1 MKVPLPSISNPQPYM
16 PFGHKDLPAL
26 SAGTRAVQALFVCL
40 AAASFAMAAYLN
52 PNIFQYD
59 LSLIL
64 GICVAGGSCVGGWL
78 IQIRSKRARPVCI
91 AIIAIMNALLI
102 RDFFGNGAITTLAGI
117 LGAPIAYAACA
128 IEFAW
133 ALAAVMYLWRSKA
146 AREALSCDYDYANI
160 TPGGHTW
167 ELPLLTRLRTWEFW
181 RDLLIYFFAFSF
193 LGHWAEIAF
202 CWLIRF
208 GLVMGDY
215 DPSNSMLWNQW
226 LFPFSAEGI
235 ALVMIV
241 LVLHPFSRWI
251 LKKCGGRVPLAV
263 IVSFFANAIVCTAID
278 FTTGITSNQ
287 DYHLWD
293 YRNMPFNF
301 MGQVCLQNSMVYSI
315 AATLIVWVVYPLMD
329 KGIRSL
335 PKIIVDGAFWFLAGM
350 YGFCAML
357 HFLYFTTGGMIFGQ

>member
-1 MKVPLPSISNPQPYM
+1 MKVKLPKIKNPQPYM
-16 PFGHKDLPAL
+16 PFGHKDLPKL
-26 SAGTRAVQALFVCL
+26 PAGARMCQAFYICL
-40 AAASFAMAAYLN
+40 VAACFAMAAYLN
-52 PNIFQYD
+52 PNIFSYD
-59 LSLIL
+59 LSLIV
-64 GICVAGGSCVGGWL
+64 GIYVSGASCMCGWL
-78 IQIRSKRARPVCI
+78 IQVRSHRARPVCAS
-91 AIIAIMNALLI
+91 AIVIMNVLLAW
-102 RDFFGNGAITTLAGI
+102 DFFGNGSIYTLARIITQPVAFAAFGI
-117 LGAPIAYAACA
+117 EVVWGAICV
-128 IEFAW
+128 
-133 ALAAVMYLWRSKA
+133 LYLVFSKEA
-146 AREALSCDYDYANI
+146 KAALSCDYDYAD

-167 ELPLLTRLRTWEFW
+167 ELPLGKRLRTWEFW

-263 IVSFFANAIVCTAID
+263 VVSFFANALVCTAID

-301 MGQVCLQNSMVYSI
+301 MGQVCLQNSMVYSL

-329 KGIRSL
+329 KGLRKL
-335 PKIIVDGAFWFLAGM
+335 PKVLVDAAFWFLAGV
-350 YGFCAML
+350 YGFCALL
-357 HFLYFTTGGMIFGQ
+357 HFVYYTTGGVVMGQ